1 MNDLASVVNMWINNT
16 LNSLG
21 NFAPFLACFLIIIES
36 MIPILPLFV
45 FITINF
51 LAFGK
56 VIGFIIS
63 WLCTIIGCMIS
74 YFLIKKVSEKKVKKI
89 CQKNPSINK
98 IMTKI
103 KKLKLTQIAVIL
115 AMPFTPAFAVNI
127 AAGLVNYDVK
137 KYIISLL
144 IGKIFLVY
152 FWGFVGTS
160 LIESVQNPIIII
172 KILIM
177 LLAAFIISK
186 IVSKIFEIN

>member
-1 MNDLASVVNMWINNT
+1 MNDLANVVNLWINNV

-36 MIPILPLFV
+36 MVPILPLFV
-45 FITINF
+45 FITVNF

-56 VIGFIIS
+56 VIGFVIS
-63 WLCTIIGCMIS
+63 WLCTIIGCIIS

-89 CQKNPSINK
+89 CRKSPSINK
-98 IMTKI
+98 IMIKI

-127 AAGLVNYDVK
+127 AAGLVNYDLK
-137 KYIISLL
+137 KYIISLF

-160 LIESVQNPIIII
+160 LIESVQNPLIII

-177 LLAAFIISK
+177 LLLAFIISK
-186 IVSKIFEIN
+186 VVSKAFEIN

>member
-1 MNDLASVVNMWINNT
+1 MNNLANVVNMWINNT

-36 MIPILPLFV
+36 MVPILPLFV
-45 FITINF
+45 FITVNF

-56 VIGFIIS
+56 VLGFIIS
-63 WLCTIIGCMIS
+63 WFCTIIGCIIS

-89 CQKNPSINK
+89 CQKTPNINK
-98 IMTKI
+98 IMIKI
-103 KKLKLTQIAVIL
+103 KKLKLTQIVVIL

-127 AAGLVNYDVK
+127 AAGLVNYDLK

-152 FWGFVGTS
+152 FWGFVGTN

-177 LLAAFIISK
+177 LLLAFIISK
-186 IVSKIFEIN
+186 IVSKTFEIN

>member
-1 MNDLASVVNMWINNT
+1 MWINNT

-36 MIPILPLFV
+36 MVPILPLFV
-45 FITINF
+45 FITVNF

-56 VIGFIIS
+56 VLGFIIS
-63 WLCTIIGCMIS
+63 WFCTIIGCIIS

-89 CQKNPSINK
+89 CQKTPNINK
-98 IMTKI
+98 IMIKI
-103 KKLKLTQIAVIL
+103 KKLKLTQIVVIL

-127 AAGLVNYDVK
+127 AAGLVNYDLK

-152 FWGFVGTS
+152 FWGFVGTN

-177 LLAAFIISK
+177 LLLAFIISK
-186 IVSKIFEIN
+186 IVSKTFEIN